1 MIKEPTQ
8 HLAPTS
14 NSHQEKRA
22 RLYAQVDGLREDLR
36 ALNRRL
42 EASTT
47 GYLELRARR
56 AALEVK
62 LDQSLCEIGA
72 LSYDADCDLEV
83 DGQASARDGAE
94 AEEAGAGPSEGGA
107 DLAEPA
113 AERTRAV
120 RLGIVDWVAKAA
132 AQKSAAQGGE
142 EQRGETGA
150 ATAIAAAELERS
162 MRQNDASRPSLP
174 AGYLAAAKLLPAIK
188 SSLGSPCASVETYAD
203 VMSELGTLHRA
214 AQPEQLEK
222 WAQLADE
229 IQRALAAYVVA
240 RLRRLQDELGGGLS
254 GLALGDER
262 LPEIFSRLRNHME
275 TYWPGH
281 VHGLARDHSPLHGS
295 WGADAREYKETLD
308 GFAEKYYGDGHQPAA
323 AFNPEIALNEIE
335 AFIGQQPEESAL
347 RAFVE
352 ERMQA
357 GLRVDDPRLVKLLAD
372 FEDVFQG
379 GEFSKLHAALSRDA
393 DPDAQASE
401 LAAPALP
408 ADWPWADKLRRSR
421 VLMIGGDMRPDA
433 QARLEA
439 AFAPAEFH
447 WPSIEYNKS
456 VRIVQSWAERIRR
469 GSVDIVILL
478 TEFVS
483 HKVSGAVVEAI
494 KDAPGVELVYIDRGY
509 GVTQVQR
516 GIETFVSPIVH
527 SEQAG

>member
-1 MIKEPTQ
+1 MMKDPTQ
-8 HLAPTS
+8 QLMPSSSCALHS
-14 NSHQEKRA
+14 EKLS

-56 AALEVK
+56 ATLEAK
-62 LDQSLCEIGA
+62 LDQALCEIGA
-72 LSYDADCDLEV
+72 LAYDADGL
-83 DGQASARDGAE
+83 
-94 AEEAGAGPSEGGA
+94 AGAGEQAGAPAEGAGA
-107 DLAEPA
+107 DDSQRGEDPGEPVT
-113 AERTRAV
+113 ERTRAV
-120 RLGIVDWVAKAA
+120 RLGTVDWVAKAA
-132 AQKSAAQGGE
+132 QESSAE
-142 EQRGETGA
+142 RGEQAQAEAPGA
-150 ATAIAAAELERS
+150 AAIAASELARS
-162 MRQNDASRPSLP
+162 MRQNDAPEPSLP
-174 AGYLAAAKLLPAIK
+174 AGYLAAAKLLPGIK
-188 SSLGSPCASVETYAD
+188 SDLGSAPAKIESYSD
-203 VMSELGTLHRA
+203 VMGELGTLYRA

-222 WAQLADE
+222 WAQLPDE

-240 RLRRLQDELGGGLS
+240 RLRRLQDELSGGLS
-254 GLALGDER
+254 SLALGDER
-262 LPEIFSRLRNHME
+262 LPEIFGRLRNHME

-295 WGADAREYKETLD
+295 WGADARAYKETL
-308 GFAEKYYGDGHQPAA
+308 GEFAEKYYGEGHQPAA
-323 AFNPEIALNEIE
+323 SFNPEVALNEIE
-335 AFIGQQPEESAL
+335 AFIRQHPAEPAL

-352 ERMQA
+352 ARVAE
-357 GLRVDDPRLVKLLAD
+357 GLRADDPRLVKLLAD
-372 FEDVFQG
+372 FQG
-379 GEFSKLHAALSRDA
+379 IFAGSALGRLHAALSAQDRSDA
-393 DPDAQASE
+393 GDESPEQAQS
-401 LAAPALP
+401 PLP
-408 ADWPWADKLRRSR
+408 RDWPWADKLKRSR
-421 VLMIGGDMRPDA
+421 VLMIGGDARPEA

-439 AFAPAEFH
+439 AFEPVEFH

-516 GIETFVSPIVH
+516 GIETFVTPECR
-527 SEQAG
+527 SEHAG